1 MCHMQTISNDTGS
14 NRFESDG
21 RAFIRAASVAELEQ
35 RPFKVVTLEDRH
47 ILLLRADGQIRA
59 LDSRCPHMGYPL
71 SQGTIRDGVL
81 RCHWH
86 HWRFDLASGGCFTEG
101 GDDVAVFPL
110 VIRDDEVWVS
120 PIPLD
125 GYIRRR
131 SDKFLGDLR
140 QGMEERNTFLI
151 AKAVV
156 GLRANGVADRDIL
169 SAGAMHGLRFR
180 QGGFS
185 MGLTILT
192 CMGRLVADLQ
202 EDDKALA
209 DVHAL
214 LNCARDAF
222 AGPPRRMLRPLPTA
236 QFTNKAQLKQW
247 FRLFIEDR
255 EAAGAERILRT
266 AIAAQ
271 YPTEHLV
278 ELLMAGA
285 TDHYFLSTGHVID
298 FTNKAFELFEVMTAD
313 GALPNDETDAR
324 AVLET
329 TLSSVVRP
337 MAMGFRHEES
347 ADWQETIEPQEALFA
362 VLPTLLSHSR
372 DAQWADDGRPEAL
385 RDVLLAGKPEDI
397 TRALQGALGQ
407 GASVDALSS
416 VLARAGI
423 HRVARFHVQNEEDWD
438 DVLHV
443 ISYANAIDALTRRAV
458 GHSLENDVALMK
470 AVTHG
475 AMFVYLTH
483 FLNIPRASLPAE
495 RGKAAIPAQL
505 HDKSALLERLLYCA
519 EFQQVEEAAA
529 IVHYYQEQKY
539 PLAALKATLGKALL
553 REDATFH
560 TFQMLDAGLCQHAVL
575 GSEHPDGRLAL
586 VAATRYMVAQRLRRN
601 VLFSTQN
608 ALKLQRG
615 EALNEEA

>member
-1 MCHMQTISNDTGS
+1 MQTIHTGTAADH
-14 NRFESDG
+14 FESNG
-21 RAFIRAASVAELEQ
+21 RSFIRAASVAELEQ

-47 ILLLRADGQIRA
+47 ILLLRAGGQIRA

-71 SQGTIRDGVL
+71 SQGTIKDGVL

-110 VIRDDEVWVS
+110 EIRDGEIWVS
-120 PIPLD
+120 PTPLES
-125 GYIRRR
+125 YVR
-131 SDKFLGDLR
+131 SRTDKFLGDLR

-151 AKAVV
+151 AKAVA
-156 GLRANGVADRDIL
+156 GLRANGVPDRDIL

-192 CMGRLVADLQ
+192 CMGLLAPHLQ

-214 LNCARDAF
+214 INCSRDAF
-222 AGPPRRMLRPLPTA
+222 AGPPRRMLRPLPTT
-236 QFTNKAQLKQW
+236 QFTNQAQLKQW

-266 AIAAQ
+266 AIAAG
-271 YPTEHLV
+271 YTMEDLV
-278 ELLMAGA
+278 DLLMAGA

-298 FTNKAFELFEVMTAD
+298 FINKAFELFEVMTA
-313 GALPNDETDAR
+313 GEALPFGESDALE
-324 AVLET
+324 VLAT
-329 TLSSVVRP
+329 TLSAVVRP
-337 MAMGFRHEES
+337 MAMGFRHEED
-347 ADWQETIEPQEALFA
+347 ADWHETIEPQEALFA
-362 VLPTLLSHSR
+362 ALPALLALPRDPHWAR
-372 DAQWADDGRPEAL
+372 DARPEGL
-385 RDVLLAGKPEDI
+385 RDVLLAGKPDDI
-397 TRALQGALGQ
+397 SKALQKALEQ
-407 GASVDALSS
+407 GAPVEALSS

-443 ISYANAIDALTRRAV
+443 ISYANAIDALTHRAV
-458 GHSLENDVALMK
+458 GRSLEGDIALMK
-470 AVTHG
+470 AITHG

-483 FLNIPRASLPAE
+483 FLNIPRALLPAE
-495 RGKAAIPAQL
+495 RGKAAIPALL

-529 IVHYYQEQKY
+529 IVYYYQVQDF
-539 PLAALKATLGKALL
+539 PLADLKAALGKALL

-560 TFQMLDAGLCQHAVL
+560 TFQMLDAGTRQHAIL
-575 GSEHPDGRLAL
+575 GADHPDGRLAL

-615 EALNEEA
+615 EALNEDA